1 MCILQRLCV
10 YVCRL
15 VVLCLFCTQL
25 CLRTCRSYFAS
36 SVCRLGNDRG
46 LRNGVVVAGL
56 VASGATNSLGRNP
69 ARHRLVGHGVDVEL
83 GNFRLLL
90 APGAGLDLDLGR
102 DLQLL
107 EGSGRL
113 L

>member
-1 MCILQRLCV
+1 MCLCV
-10 YVCRL
+10 ASWCSACFVHSCVYA
-15 VVLCLFCTQL
+15 
-25 CLRTCRSYFAS
+25 RSYFAS

-83 GNFRLLL
+83 GNFPRLLL